1 MRCTACNKALSD
13 KESTFKDSRG
23 DYTDMCFECLQFVY
37 ESIDESEWS
46 EEKPVD
52 KDEEPW

>member
-23 DYTDMCFECLQFVY
+23 DYTDTCFDCLKDVFDGF
-37 ESIDESEWS
+37 EGENDED
-46 EEKPVD
+46 VD
-52 KDEEPW
+52 KEENP

>member
-23 DYTDMCFECLQFVY
+23 DYTDMCFDCLKDVFDGFDG
-37 ESIDESEWS
+37 EDDED
-46 EEKPVD
+46 VD
-52 KDEEPW
+52 KEENP